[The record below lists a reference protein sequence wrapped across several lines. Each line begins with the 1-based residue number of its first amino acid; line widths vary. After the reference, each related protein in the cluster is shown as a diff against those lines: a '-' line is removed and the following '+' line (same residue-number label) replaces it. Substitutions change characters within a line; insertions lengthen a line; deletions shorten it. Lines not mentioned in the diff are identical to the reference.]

1 MIFGVTVAALL
12 IAFYALPFRRVAGG
26 AAAGEFALAIGVGF
40 FLVLTGAL
48 ARWGTLRSYRA
59 PNHIP

>member
-1 MIFGVTVAALL
+1 LPYRQATGSAA
-12 IAFYALPFRRVAGG
+12 I
-26 AAAGEFALAIGVGF
+26 GEFGLAIAVGF

-59 PNHIP
+59 PGHAR